1 MTSRSDLTGAAPPG
15 APGGALRVLLVPPLY
30 GGSLPVARF
39 CGRALAGMGHMV
51 ETFEAPDFHGAFTA
65 LKGLRVTSERLTH
78 LENAFLGVVSQA
90 ILAKVETFEPDL
102 VLALAQAPLGA
113 QALRRLR
120 RDGVPTAMW
129 FVEDWRVFTYWR
141 GYAPL
146 YDFFAVIQ
154 EDPFLGELEAVGQPN
169 ALYLPLAAD
178 PQFHRPLDLTPGER
192 RTWGAQVGFMGAGYP
207 NRRRAFRHLAHH
219 DFKIW
224 GTEWEGDSALA
235 RRVQMQ
241 GRRVSPEECVKIFN
255 ATLVNLNLHSSV
267 QAERL
272 VSGGDFVNP
281 RTFELAACGA
291 FQLVDRRTLLDDLFW
306 SDELATFET
315 MAELEERIQYFL
327 AHPEERVEY
336 ARRARARVLAEHTYA
351 HRMEALLAF
360 IAQRRPDWPAPRKS
374 ARALDGLP
382 DPLRAQVA
390 DLLDRLGLGADTGFD
405 DLVWAVRQRQGELT
419 EVETAVLFLDEWRRQ
434 YGAKPSGGG
443 GGQGAS

>member
-1 MTSRSDLTGAAPPG
+1 MEGTAPPG
-15 APGGALRVLLVPPLY
+15 APQGPLRVLLVPPLY

-65 LKGLRVTSERLTH
+65 LKGLRVTSARLTH

-120 RDGVPTAMW
+120 RDGVLTAMW

-141 GYAPL
+141 AYAPL

-154 EDPFLGELEAVGQPN
+154 EDPFLGELAAAGQPN
-169 ALYLPLAAD
+169 AFYLPLAAD

-192 RTWGAQVGFMGAGYP
+192 RTWGAEVGFMGAGYP
-207 NRRRAFRHLAHH
+207 NRRTAFRRLLHH

-224 GTEWEGDSALA
+224 GTEWDGDAALA
-235 RRVQMQ
+235 RRVQMR

-267 QAERL
+267 QGGDPVPR
-272 VSGGDFVNP
+272 GDFVN
-281 RTFELAACGA
+281 
-291 FQLVDRRTLLDDLFW
+291 
-306 SDELATFET
+306 
-315 MAELEERIQYFL
+315 
-327 AHPEERVEY
+327 
-336 ARRARARVLAEHTYA
+336 
-351 HRMEALLAF
+351 
-360 IAQRRPDWPAPRKS
+360 
-374 ARALDGLP
+374 RALSSWPPAAPSSLWTGAGSWTTCSGP
-382 DPLRAQVA
+382 TNWRPSRPWRSWRSASAISWPTLRSGWNTPA
-390 DLLDRLGLGADTGFD
+390 GAGRGC
-405 DLVWAVRQRQGELT
+405 W
-419 EVETAVLFLDEWRRQ
+419 
-434 YGAKPSGGG
+434 PSTPTPI
-443 GGQGAS
+443 A

>member
-39 CGRALAGMGHMV
+39 CGRALADMGHMV

-65 LKGLRVTSERLTH
+65 LKGLRVTSERLTQ

-154 EDPFLGELEAVGQPN
+154 EDPFLGELAAAGQPN

-207 NRRRAFRHLAHH
+207 NRRRAFRRLAHH

-224 GTEWEGDSALA
+224 GTEWEGDAVLA

-272 VSGGDFVNP
+272 VPGGDFVNP

-291 FQLVDRRTLLDDLFW
+291 FQLVDRRTLMDELFW

-336 ARRARARVLAEHTYA
+336 ARRGRARVLAEHTYT
-351 HRMEALLAF
+351 HRMQALLAF

-382 DPLRAQVA
+382 EPLRAQVA
-390 DLLDRLGLGADTGFD
+390 ELLGRLGLGADTGFD

-443 GGQGAS
+443 GG